1 MPPVDYALGHAPQ
14 HQYPPTS
21 HIPSMAPHAP
31 CIEPYIPQ
39 IYPEPLT
46 RINRHMVF
54 DRVFLL
60 LRDNLS
66 EWWHQNPAALFHV
79 TERIIDSIIRRGQ
92 AGAFGPT
99 GLSSL
104 TQIFLCIGHEGI
116 YHYMCLAAHSGFH
129 SIHVLLKGDLCA
141 MEHRDPI
148 FSPDLMSLCKL
159 GFNQAAARLYAD
171 IYATRKHRK

>member
-79 TERIIDSIIRRGQ
+79 TGNPPS
-92 AGAFGPT
+92 
-99 GLSSL
+99 LSPFIKFYS
-104 TQIFLCIGHEGI
+104 
-116 YHYMCLAAHSGFH
+116 
-129 SIHVLLKGDLCA
+129 
-141 MEHRDPI
+141 
-148 FSPDLMSLCKL
+148 
-159 GFNQAAARLYAD
+159 
-171 IYATRKHRK
+171 